1 MLGTETW
8 LPEHSHVYAKHQTIL
23 VEEIAVDPLINDRD
37 WNNQHSFLLLP
48 ILLCREGTSKQGPP
62 IPWPQLSQALH
73 CKCVLVML
81 FSWLGQGARACL
93 GLCTHARRLMQWW
106 QWQWTPIQLAGEIEE
121 TERRCRCERQQILV
135 TEFADKSGAEKVFM
149 GSWLLGRKAAF
160 CGRCA
165 FLIMDVSYDV
175 GAWPSLVCCACW
187 RVPWEGLRS
196 RSTKSDTRQ
205 SGRVEDITAP
215 CSGNFIDKSCSYIR
229 KKHMKFGCLAV

>member
-106 QWQWTPIQLAGEIEE
+106 QWQWTPIQLAGRRQRPWDRGDGEKMPMRAAADLGNWIRGQIWSRKGVYGVLITWEE
-121 TERRCRCERQQILV
+121 GSFLRTLCLLDYGCFLRRGCV
-135 TEFADKSGAEKVFM
+135 TESGLLCLLACSM
-149 GSWLLGRKAAF
+149 GRAS
-160 CGRCA
+160 
-165 FLIMDVSYDV
+165 
-175 GAWPSLVCCACW
+175 
-187 RVPWEGLRS
+187 
-196 RSTKSDTRQ
+196 
-205 SGRVEDITAP
+205 
-215 CSGNFIDKSCSYIR
+215 
-229 KKHMKFGCLAV
+229 